1 MAMKVIHA
9 DDHALFREGIG
20 FFLRLLDKD
29 VRIVEASD
37 FQSLKDKLALEA
49 PIDLLLM
56 DLAMP
61 GMGELEGFFFI
72 RRRYPTLPVV
82 VLSGSNNTR
91 VIQSILDGGARGYI
105 PKLVNSE
112 ELMRALRMVTSGEIY
127 TPNLL
132 FASANDNDNK
142 EHPEV
147 EVVTARQR
155 DILGLLADGMPNKL
169 IGNALGITE
178 GTVKQHLKSL
188 YKRLNVQNRTQAIRA
203 ARKLGLIEKE

>member
-29 VRIVEASD
+29 VTVVEASD
-37 FQSLKDKLALEA
+37 FRSLKDKLALEA

-72 RRRYPTLPVV
+72 RRQYPTLPVV
-82 VLSGSNNTR
+82 VLSGSNNTQ

-112 ELMRALRMVTSGEIY
+112 ELMRALRMVTSGQIY
-127 TPNLL
+127 VPNLL
-132 FASANDNDNK
+132 FAPATDNDA
-142 EHPEV
+142 EHPKSKSI
-147 EVVTARQR
+147 TARQR

-169 IGNALGITE
+169 IAGALGITE

-188 YKRLNVQNRTQAIRA
+188 YKRLNVQNRTQAIRS
-203 ARKLGLIEKE
+203 ARTMGLIEKE

>member
-1 MAMKVIHA
+1 MKVLHA

-29 VRIVEASD
+29 VTVVEASD
-37 FQSLKDKLALEA
+37 FRSLKDKLALEA

-72 RRRYPTLPVV
+72 RRQYPTLPVV
-82 VLSGSNNTR
+82 VLSGSNNTQ

-169 IGNALGITE
+169 IAGALGITE

-188 YKRLNVQNRTQAIRA
+188 YKRLDVQNRTQAIRS
-203 ARKLGLIEKE
+203 ARTMGLIEKE

>member
-1 MAMKVIHA
+1 MKILHA
-9 DDHALFREGIG
+9 DDHALFREGMK
-20 FFLRLLDKD
+20 FFLKLLDSD
-29 VRIVEASD
+29 VEIVEASS
-37 FQSLKDKLALEA
+37 FPSLKDKLALEA

-72 RRRYPTLPVV
+72 RRHYPTLPVV

-112 ELMRALRMVTSGEIY
+112 ELMHALRQVTSGEIY
-127 TPNLL
+127 SPNFL
-132 FASANDNDNK
+132 FDLSKDDDTG
-142 EHPEV
+142 HPELDV
-147 EVVTARQR
+147 LTARQR
-155 DILGLLADGMPNKL
+155 DILVLLADGMPNKL
-169 IGNALGITE
+169 ISDALGITE

-188 YKRLNVQNRTQAIRA
+188 YKRLHVQNRTQAIRA
-203 ARKLGLIEKE
+203 ARKMGLISE

>member
-1 MAMKVIHA
+1 MKVLHA

-29 VRIVEASD
+29 VTVVEASD
-37 FQSLKDKLALEA
+37 FRSLKDKLALEA

-72 RRRYPTLPVV
+72 RRQYPTLPVV
-82 VLSGSNNTR
+82 VLSGSNNTQ

-127 TPNLL
+127 VPNLL

-142 EHPEV
+142 EYPEV

-188 YKRLNVQNRTQAIRA
+188 YKRLHVQNRTQAIRA
-203 ARKLGLIEKE
+203 ARTMGLIEKE